1 MKTALLGFVS
11 LFALGAC
18 ATTEAPPAAPP
29 QPAAIPQP
37 VAMPVAM
44 TGAEA
49 PSRFTRAEHATVKAE
64 RNFTDARDFDFA
76 SRGFIATRKDPLIT
90 NAAGQTVWNL
100 AAFDFLKDAAPETVN
115 PSLWRQGQLM
125 AKHGLFKV
133 SDNIWQVRGFDLAN
147 ITFVKGKTGW
157 IVIDTLGSTETAK
170 AAYDLVTEQ
179 LGARPITT
187 VIYTHSHSDHFAG
200 TAGIVNLEDVK
211 AGKVAVIA
219 PKGFLEAAVGENV
232 IAGPAMQRRALYQFG
247 IPLPKGADGL
257 VNAGIGPGIASGSS
271 SLIPP
276 TKEIAA
282 TGETMTIDG
291 VKLVFQFTPGT
302 EAPAEMN
309 IDFPDWKIVDM
320 AENANATQHNILTP
334 RGAVVRDAKVWAE
347 GLTKALRIF
356 GDSDVLITSH
366 GWPRFGNDTIRD
378 YLGKHRDAYAFLHD
392 QTVRLMNQGLNGDEI
407 AAKLKL
413 PAELDRE
420 WYDRPYYGSFSFN
433 ARAVYQFYMGWYDAN
448 PSNLAPMPPVETG
461 KRYVA
466 AMGGA
471 THVYEMAKSSY
482 DKGDYAWA
490 AELLNHVIMADNTN
504 AAAKDLLARCYD
516 QLGWQAEP
524 STWRN
529 IYLTGAK
536 ELRDGVSPP
545 RGTPAAQMASL
556 ANLPLGQLI
565 DLLSVRLNPEKS
577 AGQSVKLAFVLSDS
591 KEQTLITIAN
601 GVLVHEEIAAPGPVD
616 ATLTLSR
623 ADFLGGIF
631 GGQPLPP
638 KIASGAAKLTGNPQ
652 AMLKLGQWMDPP
664 NPVFPIVSR

>member
-1 MKTALLGFVS
+1 MKAAWLGVASAL
-11 LFALGAC
+11 ALGAC
-18 ATTEAPPAAPP
+18 ASSAAPP
-29 QPAAIPQP
+29 TAVPPSELPP
-37 VAMPVAM
+37 VAPVVM
-44 TGAEA
+44 TGKET
-49 PSRFTRAEHATVKAE
+49 PSPFTRTQHEQVKTSLPFS
-64 RNFTDARDFDFA
+64 NTQDFDFA
-76 SRGFIATRKDPLIT
+76 QRGFVATRKDPKIT
-90 NAAGQTVWNL
+90 NAAGGVVWDL
-100 AAFDFLKDAAPETVN
+100 SAFDFLKDANSETVN

-133 SDNIWQVRGFDLAN
+133 SDTIWQVRGFDLAN

-157 IVIDTLGSTETAK
+157 IVIDTLGSNETAK

-179 LGARPITT
+179 LGAKPITT
-187 VIYTHSHSDHFAG
+187 VIYTHSHTDHFAG
-200 TAGIVNLEDVK
+200 TAGLVKLEDVK
-211 AGKVAVIA
+211 ASKVAVIA

-232 IAGPAMQRRALYQFG
+232 IAGPAMQRRAMYQFG
-247 IPLPKGADGL
+247 IPLPKGAGGL
-257 VNAGIGPGIASGSS
+257 VNAGIGPGLSTGTA

-309 IDFPDWKIVDM
+309 VYFPDWKIVDM

-334 RGAVVRDAKVWAE
+334 RGAVVRDAKVWAQ
-347 GLTKALRIF
+347 GLTKALRLF
-356 GDSDVLITSH
+356 GDSETLITSH
-366 GWPRFGNDTIRD
+366 GWPRFGNAEIRD
-378 YLGKHRDAYAFLHD
+378 YLGKHRDAYAYLHD
-392 QTVRLMNQGLNGDEI
+392 QTLRLMNQGLNGDEI
-407 AAKLKL
+407 AARLKL
-413 PAELDRE
+413 PPELEKE
-420 WYDRPYYGSFSFN
+420 WYDRPYYGSLSFN
-433 ARAVYQFYMGWYDAN
+433 SRAVYQFYMGWYDAN

-471 THVYEMAKSSY
+471 DKVIGLARASY

-490 AELLNHVIMADNTN
+490 AELLNHVVMADSANTV
-504 AAAKDLLARCYD
+504 AKDMLARCYD

-536 ELRDGVSPP
+536 ELREGV
-545 RGTPAAQMASL
+545 GTPPVNPASQMASL
-556 ANLPLGQLI
+556 ANLPIGQLI
-565 DLLSVRLNPEKS
+565 DLLAVRLNPEKA

-591 KEQTLITIAN
+591 KEQTYITIAN

-631 GGQPLPP
+631 GGQPMAA
-638 KIASGAAKLTGNPQ
+638 KIASGAAKLEGNPQ

-664 NPVFPIVSR
+664 NPVFPIVTR

>member
-1 MKTALLGFVS
+1 MKAILLGFVS
-11 LFALGAC
+11 AIALGAC
-18 ATTEAPPAAPP
+18 AGMEAPPTAAL
-29 QPAAIPQP
+29 QP
-37 VAMPVAM
+37 VAQPLAM
-44 TGAEA
+44 TGKEA
-49 PSRFTRAEHATVKAE
+49 PSSFTRAEHDTVRAE
-64 RNFTDARDFDFA
+64 RNFADTQDFDFA
-76 SRGFIATRKDPLIT
+76 SRGFVATRKDSLIT

-100 AAFDFLKDAAPETVN
+100 AAFDFLKEASSETVN

-125 AKHGLFKV
+125 ARHGLFKV
-133 SDNIWQVRGFDLAN
+133 SDRIWQVRGFDLAN
-147 ITFVKGKTGW
+147 VTFVKGDTGW
-157 IVIDTLGSTETAK
+157 IVIDTLGSNETAK
-170 AAYDLVTEQ
+170 AAFDLITEQ

-187 VIYTHSHSDHFAG
+187 VIYTHSHTDHFAG
-200 TAGIVNLEDVK
+200 TAGIVKLEDVR

-232 IAGPAMQRRALYQFG
+232 IAGPAMQRRAMFQFG
-247 IPLPKGADGL
+247 IPLTKGADGL
-257 VNAGIGPGIASGSS
+257 VNAGIGPGIANGTP

-309 IDFPDWKIVDM
+309 IDFPNWKIVDM
-320 AENANATQHNILTP
+320 TENANATQHNILTP

-347 GLTKALRIF
+347 GLTKALRMF

-366 GWPRFGNDTIRD
+366 GWPRFGNATIRA
-378 YLGKHRDAYAFLHD
+378 YLGKHRDAYAYLHD

-407 AAKLKL
+407 ATKLRL
-413 PAELDRE
+413 PAELENE
-420 WYDRPYYGSFSFN
+420 WYDRPYYGSLSFN

-461 KRYVA
+461 KRYVE

-471 THVYEMAKSSY
+471 AHVYTLAQASY

-490 AELLNHVIMADNTN
+490 AELLNHVVMADNAN

-545 RGTPAAQMASL
+545 RGTPASQMASL
-556 ANLPLGQLI
+556 ANLPLGQLV

-591 KEQTLITIAN
+591 NEQTYVTIAN
-601 GVLVHEEIAAPGPVD
+601 GVMVHEEIAAPGPVD

-631 GGQPLPP
+631 GGQPMAA
-638 KIASGAAKLTGNPQ
+638 KVASGAAKLEGNPQ
-652 AMLKLGQWMDPP
+652 AMLKLAQWMDPP
-664 NPVFPIVSR
+664 NPVFPIVTR